1 MLNQAKKAEIIKQYG
16 GNESNTGL
24 PEVQIAL
31 LTENISVLA
40 KHLEQHKNDFH
51 SRRGLM
57 QMVSKRKKL
66 LNYLMRNDI
75 TRYRAIISAL
85 SIRK

>member
-1 MLNQAKKAEIIKQYG
+1 MLNQAKKAEITKQYG

-24 PEVQIAL
+24 TEVQIAL

-40 KHLEQHKNDFH
+40 KHLEQHKKDFH

-57 QMVSKRKKL
+57 QMVSDGKKL